1 MARQLRVQHWVAC
14 LEAEVVPPAGPNN
27 FYNLLRAG
35 YVHQAPADTEFPW
48 SLPRLEMF
56 ARFIGGRGAADFEIR
71 MLWVD
76 APRRA
81 RTVETFGPWR
91 VSFRP
96 GEPTRDVVFRLR
108 NVPIEGPGRYG
119 IELRSVAPGKR
130 KRLAIE
136 YLSVVS
142 NS

>member
-1 MARQLRVQHWVAC
+1 M
-14 LEAEVVPPAGPNN
+14 
-27 FYNLLRAG
+27 
-35 YVHQAPADTEFPW
+35 
-48 SLPRLEMF
+48 LP
-56 ARFIGGRGAADFEIR
+56 G
-71 MLWVD
+71 
-76 APRRA
+76 A

-108 NVPIEGPGRYG
+108 NVPIEGQGRYG

-136 YLSVVS
+136 YLSVA
-142 NS
+142 